1 MVRFS
6 HKKQW
11 SSTLQC
17 PVKKIN
23 QRVLHRVPSQEI
35 LRLSVAWQTLVIRV
49 PENDSLTDTD
59 RGRHL
64 SKSYTTWDGAMMVTD
79 WLKLVTHTSRNN
91 QSVWVTIITVG
102 WHTWELQSIKPR
114 PRHHGSTWGLGW
126 CLVLLPHLLQEIFAL
141 ISFQQI
147 VSWTVVHIFTQSQ
160 C

>member
-1 MVRFS
+1 MPGQKNS
-6 HKKQW
+6 
-11 SSTLQC
+11 
-17 PVKKIN
+17 
-23 QRVLHRVPSQEI
+23 RVLHRVPSQEI
-35 LRLSVAWQTLVIRV
+35 LRLRVAWQTLVIWV
-49 PENDSLTDTD
+49 PENDSLTDTG

-64 SKSYTTWDGAMMVTD
+64 SKTYTTWDSATMVTY

-114 PRHHGSTWGLGW
+114 PRLHGSTWGLVG
-126 CLVLLPHLLQEIFAL
+126 VLYCCARHLLQEIFAL

-147 VSWTVVHIFTQSQ
+147 FHWTVVHVFTQSQ